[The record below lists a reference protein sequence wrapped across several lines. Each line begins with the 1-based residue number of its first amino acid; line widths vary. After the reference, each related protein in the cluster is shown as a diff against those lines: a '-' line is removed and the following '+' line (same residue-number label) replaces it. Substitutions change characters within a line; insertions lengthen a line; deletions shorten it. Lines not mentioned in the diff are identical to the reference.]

1 MQLIHN
7 ELDLYKGFKMLV
19 YLFNIALILLWGIL
33 LIYRNPTKQKRKI
46 FCIIASIQ
54 WILVS
59 GLRGISVGADTDN
72 YGLIFNNVNNMTFG
86 DIWSEFVGVYLY
98 GQEAISGR
106 DPGYLVFQKLIHI
119 FITSDYQVYLIIV
132 AIIIF
137 ASLGYFVYKNSK
149 DACFS
154 FILFSCLF

>member
-1 MQLIHN
+1 MFAQLIHN

-59 GLRGISVGADTDN
+59 GLRGLSVGADTDN

-98 GQEAISGR
+98 GKKQ
-106 DPGYLVFQKLIHI
+106 
-119 FITSDYQVYLIIV
+119 
-132 AIIIF
+132 
-137 ASLGYFVYKNSK
+137 
-149 DACFS
+149 
-154 FILFSCLF
+154 